1 MSTKPL
7 MVSIGSQMYSDVFQ
21 ELCYRENWHCA
32 TAEKHVILPFRWE
45 ESLRGD
51 ETLRSVI
58 SKKVD
63 AWSRALEVFILL
75 DTYPSS
81 KVDVNED
88 IAQGLMLLVKK
99 LSICKKVSAV
109 NVVLYLKDTTDSSSN
124 FFNRLNS
131 KIRKTWADAGLTGT
145 CELLNPWLVEK
156 EVSKE
161 VDPRTP
167 WGSLTSYALNHH
179 LFQVLD
185 YKVKRSLKQ
194 SRGGKVKAVS
204 KASKTAVSLAK
215 PYPPPKANQ
224 ANAVASTSSVLSP
237 ARTTLDELLQ
247 AEKKNHAETKLE
259 LQAVRAEVRR
269 LTFAAGQR
277 SPDQEFIKM
286 SVMEI
291 LPSLTKDL
299 DIEDIIMKKLD
310 EILPQKLK
318 SFIAVVEE
326 DKESSNSSNIAIGQ
340 GAEMEEESGSPPE
353 PHPPGSDPEVDAIPE
368 QPCDDALPLLP
379 SGDALPLMY
388 VQEEQ
393 WEDTAAELEEMVN
406 KY

>member
-1 MSTKPL
+1 M
-7 MVSIGSQMYSDVFQ
+7 
-21 ELCYRENWHCA
+21 
-32 TAEKHVILPFRWE
+32 
-45 ESLRGD
+45 
-51 ETLRSVI
+51 
-58 SKKVD
+58 
-63 AWSRALEVFILL
+63 
-75 DTYPSS
+75 
-81 KVDVNED
+81 
-88 IAQGLMLLVKK
+88 
-99 LSICKKVSAV
+99 
-109 NVVLYLKDTTDSSSN
+109 
-124 FFNRLNS
+124 
-131 KIRKTWADAGLTGT
+131 
-145 CELLNPWLVEK
+145 
-156 EVSKE
+156 
-161 VDPRTP
+161 
-167 WGSLTSYALNHH
+167 
-179 LFQVLD
+179 
-185 YKVKRSLKQ
+185 
-194 SRGGKVKAVS
+194 
-204 KASKTAVSLAK
+204 
-215 PYPPPKANQ
+215 
-224 ANAVASTSSVLSP
+224 
-237 ARTTLDELLQ
+237 
-247 AEKKNHAETKLE
+247 
-259 LQAVRAEVRR
+259 
-269 LTFAAGQR
+269 TFEAGQR

-310 EILPQKLK
+310 EILPQKLQ

>member
-32 TAEKHVILPFRWE
+32 TAENHVILPFRWE
-45 ESLRGD
+45 ESLKRD

-88 IAQGLMLLVKK
+88 IAQGLTLLVKK

-109 NVVLYLKDTTDSSSN
+109 NVV
-124 FFNRLNS
+124 
-131 KIRKTWADAGLTGT
+131 GG
-145 CELLNPWLVEK
+145 
-156 EVSKE
+156 
-161 VDPRTP
+161 DPRTP

-179 LFQVLD
+179 LFQALD

-224 ANAVASTSSVLSP
+224 ANAVASTSRVLSP

-277 SPDQEFIKM
+277 TPDQEFIKM

-299 DIEDIIMKKLD
+299 DIEDIILKKLD
-310 EILPQKLK
+310 EILPQKLQ
-318 SFIAVVEE
+318 SLIAVVEE

-353 PHPPGSDPEVDAIPE
+353 PHPPGSDSEVDAIPE

-393 WEDTAAELEEMVN
+393 WEDTAAELAEMVN
-406 KY
+406 EY

>member
-1 MSTKPL
+1 MSTKPLKPL
-7 MVSIGSQMYSDVFQ
+7 MVSIGSQMYSDIFQ

-131 KIRKTWADAGLTGT
+131 KIR
-145 CELLNPWLVEK
+145 LVEK

-224 ANAVASTSSVLSP
+224 ANAVASTSSGLSP

-310 EILPQKLK
+310 EILPQKL
-318 SFIAVVEE
+318 
-326 DKESSNSSNIAIGQ
+326 
-340 GAEMEEESGSPPE
+340 
-353 PHPPGSDPEVDAIPE
+353 
-368 QPCDDALPLLP
+368 
-379 SGDALPLMY
+379 
-388 VQEEQ
+388 
-393 WEDTAAELEEMVN
+393 
-406 KY
+406 